1 MPPRLRSQHPGSCP
15 PSSIPSADI
24 AVCANVSALSFFD
37 LSQNMKR
44 LLLTAGLLLSSL
56 LSQAAPV
63 AVKGYAHVKTVGSID
78 EYTLQS
84 NGLQVLLMPEH
95 SSPTLTFMVTYR
107 VGSKNEVT
115 GTTGATHL
123 LEHLM
128 FKGSKNHTREKGNNV
143 DQLLERTGAQYNATT
158 WLDRTNYYANMGSE
172 HLATVMGMEADR
184 MRNLLLR
191 EEDRKPEMTVV
202 HNEFERGENSPIQ
215 ALYKEIYQTAF
226 VAHPYHHSTIGHR
239 SDIEKVSIEKLREFY
254 NTYYWPN
261 NATVTIIG
269 DFESVKA
276 LELVKKSFGV
286 YPRSPKPIPALYTEE
301 PEQNGARR
309 TVVKRAGQLGV
320 VAVGHKIP
328 AATHADFAPVMLMS
342 AILADGKNSRMYKAI
357 TNKNLSTGVEGEMGI
372 FADPSIHIVF
382 APLAPGAKHD
392 EVEAIIV
399 QEIERLKK
407 DGVTEVELQA
417 AVAKNA
423 ADAAFKLDG
432 SFGIAGNIN
441 EFISAGDWTLFYG
454 LDEAT
459 KKVTVADIQRV
470 ANKYLSEDHSTT
482 GWFIPTNTGAAPAG
496 GAAKPAAKTGFKSSL
511 ADGPYYYRDPSL
523 HAGLSP
529 VLAAVKE
536 PAGRA
541 ASAQTG
547 TKIAPNAKRIKI
559 AGVDVIT
566 YPTGVKDVVTVR
578 GSLPAGRS
586 QGAGGNP
593 AVPTLTA
600 MLLDQGTK
608 SQDKFAIA
616 EKLEAVGAAIN
627 FRVGTDLLDIS
638 ARSLKKDAPLV
649 LGLIAEQLRT
659 PALAPEEFAK
669 VKKQLA
675 GGIKRSLEST
685 DFRAADAF
693 NRLTYPVGHPT
704 RSVSPD
710 DMLAAIEAATLDD
723 VVAFHQ
729 ANYGP
734 AAMTLVLVGDL
745 DMPALQAEIARSFA
759 GWTGGKAVV
768 RAAKPADPAAAAR
781 QDVAMDGKTS
791 VSIIMG
797 QPSGLRYS
805 DPDYQALRLATAILG
820 SGFTGRLMTNVRDK
834 EGLTYDVRAN
844 LAGDMVNDG
853 DWRISATFAPG
864 LLDKG
869 IASTQRQLKLWYDA
883 GATSAEISARKSNL
897 IGSFKTDLAT
907 TGGMAGALLGAVNRG
922 YDVNWLDEFPARVNA
937 LSDQQVNAV
946 IRKYL
951 KPESMVLVRAGTF
964 AGAASASK

>member
-1 MPPRLRSQHPGSCP
+1 
-15 PSSIPSADI
+15 
-24 AVCANVSALSFFD
+24 
-37 LSQNMKR
+37 MKR
-44 LLLTAGLLLSSL
+44 LILTTCLLLSSV

-63 AVKGYAHVKTVGSID
+63 AVKGFAHVKTAGSID

-143 DQLLERTGAQYNATT
+143 DQLLERTGAIYNATT

-172 HLATVMGMEADR
+172 HLPAVMGMEADR

-191 EEDRKPEMTVV
+191 EEDRRPEMTVV
-202 HNEFERGENSPIQ
+202 RNEFERGENSPIQ

-254 NTYYWPN
+254 NTFYWPN

-269 DFESVKA
+269 DFQPAKA
-276 LELVKKSFGV
+276 LELVKKSFGA
-286 YPRSPKPIPALYTEE
+286 YPHSPKPIPALYTEE
-301 PEQNGARR
+301 PDQNGARR
-309 TVVKRAGQLGV
+309 TLVKRAGQLGV
-320 VAVGHKIP
+320 VAVAHKIP

-372 FADPSIHIVF
+372 FSDPSMHIVF

-470 ANKYLSEDHSTT
+470 ANKYLVEDHSTT
-482 GWFIPTNTGAAPAG
+482 GWFIPTNAAAPAG
-496 GAAKPAAKTGFKSSL
+496 GSAKPDAKTGFKSSL
-511 ADGPYYYRDPSL
+511 SDGPYYYRDPSL
-523 HAGLSP
+523 NAGMRP
-529 VLAAVKE
+529 AMAAAKE
-536 PAGRA
+536 HGGAG
-541 ASAQTG
+541 ASAANG
-547 TKIAPNAKRIKI
+547 TKVAPNAKRSKI
-559 AGVDVIT
+559 AGVDVIA

-578 GSLPAGRS
+578 AALPAGRA
-586 QGAGGNP
+586 QGAAGNP
-593 AVPTLTA
+593 AVATLTA

-608 SQDKFAIA
+608 AQDKFAIA

-638 ARSLKKDAPLV
+638 AKSLKKDAPLV
-649 LGLIAEQLRT
+649 LSLIAEQLRT
-659 PALAPEEFAK
+659 PAFAPEEFTKA
-669 VKKQLA
+669 KKQMA

-693 NRLTYPVGHPT
+693 NRLTYPVGHPS
-704 RSVSPD
+704 RSVAPD
-710 DMLAAIEAATLDD
+710 DMLSAIEAATLDD
-723 VVAFHQ
+723 VLAFHK
-729 ANYGP
+729 AHYGP
-734 AAMTLVLVGDL
+734 VAMTLVLVGDL
-745 DMPALQAEIARSFA
+745 DMPALQAQIGKSFA
-759 GWTGGKAVV
+759 GWTGGKTVV
-768 RAAKPADPAAAAR
+768 RAARPAGPATASA
-781 QDVAMDGKTS
+781 QDVVMDGKTS
-791 VSIIMG
+791 VSVVIG

-805 DPDYQALRLATAILG
+805 DPDYQALRVATAILG
-820 SGFTGRLMTNVRDK
+820 SGFTGRLMANVRDK
-834 EGLTYDVRAN
+834 EGLTYDVGSALQN
-844 LAGDMVNDG
+844 DMINDG
-853 DWRISATFAPG
+853 DWRIYGSFAPN

-869 IASTQRQLKLWYDA
+869 IDSTRRQLKLWYEA
-883 GATSAEISARKSNL
+883 GATPAEISARKSNL
-897 IGSFKTDLAT
+897 VGTFKVTLAT
-907 TGGMAGALLGAVNRG
+907 TGGMAGALLSAVNRG
-922 YDVNWLDEFPARVNA
+922 YELSWLDEFPVRINA
-937 LSDQQVNAV
+937 LSDQQVNGA
-946 IRKYL
+946 IKKYL
-951 KPESMVLVRAGTF
+951 KPEGMVLVRAGSF
-964 AGAASASK
+964 QGNVPAGK

>member
-1 MPPRLRSQHPGSCP
+1 
-15 PSSIPSADI
+15 
-24 AVCANVSALSFFD
+24 
-37 LSQNMKR
+37 MKR
-44 LLLTAGLLLSSL
+44 LLFSAGLLLASV

-63 AVKGYAHVKTVGSID
+63 AVKGYAHVKTAGTID
-78 EYTLQS
+78 EYTLTS

-128 FKGSKNHTREKGNNV
+128 FKGSKKYTREKGNNV
-143 DQLLERTGAQYNATT
+143 DQLLERSGALYNATT

-172 HLATVMGMEADR
+172 HLPSVMAMEADR

-202 HNEFERGENSPIQ
+202 RNEFELGENSPIQ

-226 VAHPYHHSTIGHR
+226 VAHPYHHNTIGHR
-239 SDIEKVSIEKLREFY
+239 SDIEKVSIDKLREFY
-254 NTYYWPN
+254 DTYYWPN

-269 DFESVKA
+269 DFEPARA
-276 LELVKKSFGV
+276 LELVKKLFGV
-286 YPRSPKPIPALYTEE
+286 YPRSPKPIPVMYTEE
-301 PEQNGARR
+301 PPQSGARR
-309 TVVKRAGQLGV
+309 TIVKRPGQLGV
-320 VAVGHKIP
+320 VAVSHKIP
-328 AATHADFAPVMLMS
+328 AATHPDFAPVMLMS

-357 TNKNLSTGVEGEMGI
+357 TNKNLSTGVEGDLGI
-372 FADPSIHIVF
+372 FADPSMHIVF

-392 EVEAIIV
+392 EVEAIMV
-399 QEIERLKK
+399 QEFERLKK
-407 DGVTEVELQA
+407 NGVTEVELKA

-470 ANKYLSEDHSTT
+470 ANKYLVEDSSTT
-482 GWFIPTNTGAAPAG
+482 GWFIPTNAATAAASG
-496 GAAKPAAKTGFKSSL
+496 DAKPAAKPGFK
-511 ADGPYYYRDPSL
+511 AGPYYYRDPGLDVPTQPAVVSAKEATGGGASTV
-523 HAGLSP
+523 AG
-529 VLAAVKE
+529 A
-536 PAGRA
+536 
-541 ASAQTG
+541 
-547 TKIAPNAKRIKI
+547 KIAPNVKRSKI
-559 AGVDVIT
+559 AGVDVIA

-586 QGAGGNP
+586 QSEGGNP
-593 AVPTLTA
+593 AVATLTA

-608 SQDKFAIA
+608 TQDKFAIA
-616 EKLEAVGAAIN
+616 EKLESVGAAIN
-627 FRVGTDLLDIS
+627 FRAGTDLLDIS
-638 ARSLKKDAPLV
+638 ARCLKKDAPLV
-649 LGLIAEQLRT
+649 LSLIAEQLRT
-659 PALAPEEFAK
+659 PAFAPEEFAK

-675 GGIKRSLEST
+675 GGIKRSLENT

-693 NRLTYPVGHPT
+693 NRLTYPLGHPS
-704 RSVSPD
+704 RSVAPD
-710 DMLAAIEAATLDD
+710 DMLAAIETATLDD

-734 AAMTLVLVGDL
+734 AAMSLVLVGDL
-745 DMPALQAEIARSFA
+745 DLTALEAEIARSFA
-759 GWTGGKAVV
+759 GWSGGKTVV
-768 RAAKPADPAAAAR
+768 RAAKPAGPAAAAT
-781 QDVAMDGKTS
+781 QDVEMDGKTS

-820 SGFTGRLMTNVRDK
+820 SGFTGRLMANVRDK
-834 EGLTYDVRAN
+834 EGLTYDVGSTMQN
-844 LAGDMVNDG
+844 DMVNAG
-853 DWRISATFAPG
+853 DWRIYGAFSPN

-869 IASTQRQLKLWYDA
+869 IASTQRQLKLWHDA
-883 GATSAEISARKSNL
+883 GVTASEISARKSNL
-897 IGSFKTDLAT
+897 IGSFKTGLAT
-907 TGGMAGALLGAVNRG
+907 TGGMAGALLSAVNRG
-922 YDVNWLDEFPARVNA
+922 YEVSWLDEFSVRVNA
-937 LSDQQVNAV
+937 LTDQQVNAA
-946 IRKYL
+946 IKKYL
-951 KPESMVLVRAGTF
+951 KPENMVLVRAGTL
-964 AGAASASK
+964 ATAVPVAR

>member
-1 MPPRLRSQHPGSCP
+1 
-15 PSSIPSADI
+15 
-24 AVCANVSALSFFD
+24 
-37 LSQNMKR
+37 
-44 LLLTAGLLLSSL
+44 LLSSV

-63 AVKGYAHVKTVGSID
+63 AVKGFAHVKTAGSID

-143 DQLLERTGAQYNATT
+143 DQLLERTGARYNATT
-158 WLDRTNYYANMGSE
+158 WLDRTNYYENMGSE
-172 HLATVMGMEADR
+172 HLATAVGMEADR

-191 EEDRKPEMTVV
+191 EVDRKPEMTVV
-202 HNEFERGENSPIQ
+202 RNEFERGENSPIR

-254 NTYYWPN
+254 NTFYWPN

-269 DFESVKA
+269 DFEPARA
-276 LELVKKSFGV
+276 LELVKKSFGA
-286 YPRSPKPIPALYTEE
+286 YPHSPKPIPALYTEE
-301 PEQNGARR
+301 PEQNGPRR
-309 TVVKRAGQLGV
+309 TLVKRAGQLGV
-320 VAVGHKIP
+320 VAVAHKIP
-328 AATHADFAPVMLMS
+328 PATHADFAAVTLMS

-357 TNKNLSTGVEGEMGI
+357 TNKNLSTGVDGEMGI
-372 FADPSIHIVF
+372 FSDPSMHIVF

-459 KKVTVADIQRV
+459 KRVTVADIQRV
-470 ANKYLSEDHSTT
+470 ANKYLTEDHSTT
-482 GWFIPTNTGAAPAG
+482 GWFIPINAATAAPAAG
-496 GAAKPAAKTGFKSSL
+496 TAKSTAKTGFKDTLS
-511 ADGPYYYRDPSL
+511 DGPYYYRDPSL
-523 HAGLSP
+523 NAGMQT
-529 VLAAVKE
+529 VLAAATE
-536 PAGRA
+536 PSGGA
-541 ASAQTG
+541 ASAATG
-547 TKIAPNAKRIKI
+547 TKIAPNAKRSKI
-559 AGVDVIT
+559 AGVDVIA

-578 GSLPAGRS
+578 ASLPAGRA

-593 AVPTLTA
+593 AVATLTA

-608 SQDKFAIA
+608 AHDKFSIA
-616 EKLEAVGAAIN
+616 EKLEAVGASIN

-638 ARSLKKDAPLV
+638 AKSLKKDAPLV
-649 LGLIAEQLRT
+649 LSLMAEQLRT
-659 PALAPEEFAK
+659 PAFASEEFDKA
-669 VKKQLA
+669 KKQMA
-675 GGIKRSLEST
+675 GGIKRSLENT

-693 NRLTYPVGHPT
+693 NRMTYPVGHPS
-704 RSVSPD
+704 RGVAPE
-710 DMLAAIEAATLDD
+710 DMLTAIESATLAD
-723 VVAFHQ
+723 VLAFHQ

-745 DMPALQAEIARSFA
+745 DMPALQAEIVRSFA
-759 GWTGGKAVV
+759 GWTGGKGVV
-768 RAAKPADPAAAAR
+768 RASKAAGPATAST
-781 QDVAMDGKTS
+781 QDVVMDGKTS
-791 VSIIMG
+791 VSVVMG

-820 SGFTGRLMTNVRDK
+820 SGFTGRLMANVRDK
-834 EGLTYDVRAN
+834 EGLTYGVGAN
-844 LAGDMVNDG
+844 MQGDMVNDG

-869 IASTQRQLKLWYDA
+869 IASTQRQLKLWFDA
-883 GATSAEISARKSNL
+883 GATPAEISARKSNL
-897 IGSFKTDLAT
+897 IGSFKVDLAT
-907 TGGMAGALLGAVNRG
+907 TGGMAGALLSAVNRG
-922 YDVNWLDEFPARVNA
+922 YDVNWLDEFPTRINA
-937 LSDQQVNAV
+937 LSEQQVNGA
-946 IRKYL
+946 IKKYL
-951 KPESMVLVRAGTF
+951 KPENMMLVRAGTF
-964 AGAASASK
+964 EGGVPAGK